1 MTSATSSNSIQSQS
15 RTSFKTSRTKSLA
28 SSSITST
35 TNLQSLTSSSLIP
48 TTSTDAGI
56 INGGAGEGGSGGPA
70 GTISASPPSE
80 TPQSGGSSTGV
91 ATPTLIGGVVGGVA
105 GLIFF
110 CLIAILLLYRR
121 RNRQRRNLT
130 SHTQATSLPPGSA
143 GQDVTTTERSS
154 TAPLAAAA
162 FLKRLRPQS
171 GQTAATTDTTP
182 SERGFQNLGGRKL
195 ESVLSSRGDGYSEPG
210 MSAGMAAASISGAGP
225 SSVPR
230 QRPGFGHSPGPSEP
244 GSISRS
250 SLYRESQGFQGGND
264 GDPPLSSSLRPG
276 STTTTSM
283 AAYPIPPE
291 SGLPPEGVAGF
302 GSGDTE
308 IAIMRPSPARTP
320 VTGGFVPPPRSPR
333 NIPSPRSPGTP
344 ISRGHRDGL
353 GRSHPSFD
361 GSRGSRFT
369 EDM

>member
-1 MTSATSSNSIQSQS
+1 M
-15 RTSFKTSRTKSLA
+15 
-28 SSSITST
+28 
-35 TNLQSLTSSSLIP
+35 
-48 TTSTDAGI
+48 
-56 INGGAGEGGSGGPA
+56 
-70 GTISASPPSE
+70 
-80 TPQSGGSSTGV
+80 
-91 ATPTLIGGVVGGVA
+91 GGVA
-105 GLIFF
+105 GLTIF
-110 CLIAILLLYRR
+110 CLVAFLLLYRR
-121 RNRQRRNLT
+121 RNRQRRNI
-130 SHTQATSLPPGSA
+130 SSQPQATTPLPPGSS
-143 GQDVTTTERSS
+143 GQDMTTTERSS

-210 MSAGMAAASISGAGP
+210 ASPGMVAASTFGVGA
-225 SSVPR
+225 SSSPR
-230 QRPGFGHSPGPSEP
+230 RPPGFGHSPGPSEP
-244 GSISRS
+244 ESISRS
-250 SLYRESQGFQGGND
+250 SFYRDSQGFHGGND
-264 GDPPLSSSLRPG
+264 GDPPSSSNLRAG
-276 STTTTSM
+276 SNPTSM

-291 SGLPPEGVAGF
+291 SGLPPEGIAGF

-320 VTGGFVPPPRSPR
+320 VTGGFAPPPPRSPR